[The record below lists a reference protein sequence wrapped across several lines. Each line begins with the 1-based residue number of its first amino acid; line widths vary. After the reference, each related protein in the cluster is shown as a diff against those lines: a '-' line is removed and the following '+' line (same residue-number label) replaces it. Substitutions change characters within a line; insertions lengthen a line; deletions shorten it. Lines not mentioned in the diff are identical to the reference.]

1 MTMRSFDFKKTYEE
15 IKINGEVYKIDFS
28 DAKLKEYRK
37 SFNEFYAESQK
48 MQSVNASELV
58 KDDEFKQFDQATDLT
73 KKAIDN
79 LLGDGS
85 FDKLYE
91 QSGRSLFNMMDLVE
105 FLAELVGEK
114 TNKVRNERAHKY
126 TKHKKQR
133 HNGNKR

>member
-1 MTMRSFDFKKTYEE
+1 MRSFDFKKSYEE
-15 IKINGEVYKIDFS
+15 LKINGEVYKIDFS

-48 MQSVNASELV
+48 MQSVNTSELA
-58 KDDEFKQFDQATDLT
+58 KDDELKQFEHAADLT
-73 KKAIDN
+73 KKAIDK

-85 FDKLYE
+85 FNKLYE

-114 TNKVRNERAHKY
+114 TNKVRKERAHKY
-126 TKHKKQR
+126 IKHKKQR
-133 HNGNKR
+133 QNGNKR

>member
-58 KDDEFKQFDQATDLT
+58 KDDEFKQFDQATGLT